1 MELGKLMLS
10 LVESLAY
17 IMCVCAK
24 SCLTLRDS
32 MDCSPP
38 GSSVHGI
45 LQARILVWVV
55 MLSSRG
61 SCPPRDG
68 TCISYGSYISG
79 RVFTSEPLGKPCLH
93 HNIIKVLI
101 LLF

>member
-1 MELGKLMLS
+1 MGKSMLS

-17 IMCVCAK
+17 ITCVCAK
-24 SCLTLRDS
+24 SCLTLCDA

-45 LQARILVWVV
+45 LQARILEWVA

-79 RVFTSEPLGKPCLH
+79 RVFTSEPMGKPCLH
-93 HNIIKVLI
+93 HNSR
-101 LLF
+101 